1 MTANSNILQEKLT
14 KFIRKYYINKTI
26 NGVLLFLVLLI
37 PVVILTSFFEYV
49 FNFNTVIKSIIFY
62 SVLIFSLLMFVFGV
76 FLPVLKI
83 FKLAQTIEK
92 QQAAQIIGKHFEEI
106 SDKLLNI
113 LQLEEMA
120 AQNQNQLLLAS
131 IDQKTKELKTFTFT
145 EAIQIFKNNSKRII
159 YTTVA
164 SLIFLLMLVF
174 VPDILSEPI
183 QRIVYYNKDF
193 TEPVKYEILIK
204 NKTLEVEQN
213 QDFELQILL
222 EGTEFPSE
230 ILIEYNNKSFKPQ
243 KASNNEYSYIFKKVK
258 NKTSFIISTPNFI
271 SPKYE
276 LLIYNTPS
284 IRQISVFIDYPSYT
298 KIEDKLVENIGDLN
312 VPCGTKITWNIF
324 SKNTEKIFFLIDSNL
339 VSLAEDTKN
348 KYVFNKTA
356 LRSFDYRIKLVNAKT
371 ENKENIKYSIRVI
384 NDAFPK
390 INVQEHKDSLNE
402 DYVFFTGEIKD
413 DYGFSSLFLYVETK
427 NKSWKEKIEI
437 TRQREQ
443 DFYFFF
449 DFTSIDID
457 EGESVKYYFKVTD
470 NDIISGPKSTKSRI
484 ETHRKL
490 TEDEKKEQLE
500 KNKEELNQDLQK
512 LIDNLKKIQK
522 EIDDLNSEIKQKNK
536 MDWEDK
542 EKLEELLKKQE
553 QVQRDF
559 EKIKKQNEFL
569 NNKDET
575 SLSEKEEI
583 LKKQQELNELFE
595 EIMSEE
601 MKRQLEEMQKLMEQM
616 DKRKIQQELDIMNQD
631 NKLLEQD
638 LNRSLELM
646 KQLEFDKKMTETIEK
661 LNELAEQQEKLSE
674 LTKEKELPTEE
685 IIEKQ
690 DNIQKEFD
698 QIKKDIEELNTKNQ
712 DLKDPNNFKK
722 PEEKTKQTQEDLNN
736 SMQNLEKSKEKKAS
750 ENQEDASKKMQE
762 MADAMSEMQM
772 GMEMES
778 AAEDIRTLR
787 EILENLISISFQQEN
802 IMKEIKSTSS
812 NSPKYQEIIQEQHQ
826 LNKNFVKVEDSLSTL
841 AMRQAQIKPFIL
853 KEVSKIDFQLENTVK
868 LLTEHKTSPAL
879 ARQQYA
885 MTSIN
890 NIALFL
896 AEIMKNMQQQMNQM
910 QKKCNSQ
917 CKKPGNKPK
926 PGDKPSPKTMKQMQ
940 EQLNQ
945 QMEQMK
951 NGTQKPGQS
960 RSEMFARY
968 AAQQEAIRRML
979 QEHQK
984 SLLEKDDTEG
994 NNEIQKAIKYMEQ
1007 TEEDLVNKRITQ
1019 EMLNRQ
1025 KEILVRLMNEEKAQ
1039 EERDYEEKRKS
1050 EEAKKEF
1057 FSNPNAFFQYKR
1069 DKKGKEE
1076 LLKTMPPQLKSYYKL
1091 RVNQY
1096 FYNFE

>member
-1 MTANSNILQEKLT
+1 MIANSNILQEKLT

-26 NGVLLFLVLLI
+26 NGVLLFVVLLI
-37 PVVILTSFFEYV
+37 PVVILISIFEYA
-49 FNFNTVIKSIIFY
+49 FNFNTVTKFILFY
-62 SVLIFSLLMFVFGV
+62 SVLIFSLLMFVVKV
-76 FLPVLKI
+76 FLPVLRI

-92 QQAAQIIGKHFEEI
+92 QQAAHIIGKHFEEI

-113 LQLEEMA
+113 LQLEEKA
-120 AQNQNQLLLAS
+120 AKDQNQLLLAS
-131 IDQKTKELKTFTFT
+131 IDQKTNELKPFTFT
-145 EAIQIFKNNSKRII
+145 EAIQIFKNNSKII
-159 YTTVA
+159 SYTSVA
-164 SLIFLLMLVF
+164 SLVFLLMLVF
-174 VPDILSEPI
+174 VPNILSEPI

-193 TEPVKYEILIK
+193 AEPLKYEILIK

-213 QDFELQILL
+213 QDFELEILL

-230 ILIEYNNKSFKPQ
+230 IFIEYNNKSFKPQ
-243 KASNNEYSYIFKKVK
+243 KISNNEYKYIFKKVK
-258 NKTSFIISTPNFI
+258 NNTSFVISTSSFT
-271 SPKYE
+271 SQKHE

-284 IRQISVFIDYPSYT
+284 IRQISVLIDYPSYT
-298 KIEDKLVENIGDLN
+298 GIEDKTVENIGDLN
-312 VPCGTKITWNIF
+312 VPCGTKLSWNIF
-324 SKNTEKIFFLIDSNL
+324 SRNTEKLYFLIDSNL
-339 VSLAEDTKN
+339 ISLAEESKN

-356 LRSFDYRIKLVNAKT
+356 LRSFDYKIKLKNNKT
-371 ENKENIKYSIRVI
+371 ENKENIKYSIRVV
-384 NDAFPK
+384 NDAYPK
-390 INVQEHKDSLNE
+390 INIEEHRDTLNE
-402 DYVFFTGEIKD
+402 DYVFFTGAIKD
-413 DYGFSSLFLYVETK
+413 DYGFTTLFLYVETE
-427 NKSWKEKIEI
+427 NKTWKEKIKI

-449 DFTSIDID
+449 DFTSLEIE

-470 NDIISGPKSTKSRI
+470 NDVISGPKSTKSRI
-484 ETHRKL
+484 KTHRKL
-490 TEDEKKEQLE
+490 TEEEKKEKLE
-500 KNKEELNQDLQK
+500 KNKEELNQELQK
-512 LIDNLKKIQK
+512 LIENLKKIQK
-522 EIDDLNSEIKQKNK
+522 EIDDLNNEIKQKNK

-542 EKLEELLKKQE
+542 EKLDELLKKQE
-553 QVQRDF
+553 QVQKDF
-559 EKIKKQNEFL
+559 ENIKKQNEFL
-569 NNKDET
+569 NKKEET

-601 MKRQLEEMQKLMEQM
+601 MKQQLEEMQKMMEQM
-616 DKRKIQQELDIMNQD
+616 DKRKIQQELDKMNKE
-631 NKLLEQD
+631 NKLLEHD
-638 LNRSLELM
+638 LDRSLELM

-661 LNELAEQQEKLSE
+661 LNELAEKQNKLSDQ
-674 LTKEKELPTEE
+674 TKEKELPTEE
-685 IIEKQ
+685 IKEKQ
-690 DNIQKEFD
+690 TDIQKEFE

-712 DLKDPNNFKK
+712 ELKEPNNFQK
-722 PEEKTKQTQEDLNN
+722 PEEKTNQIQEDLNK

-750 ENQEDASKKMQE
+750 ENQKDASEKMQE
-762 MADAMSEMQM
+762 MADEMSEMQM
-772 GMEMES
+772 EMEMES

-826 LNKNFVKVEDSLSTL
+826 LNQNFEKVEDSLSAL
-841 AMRQAQIKPFIL
+841 AMRQAQIKPYIL
-853 KEVSKIDFQLENTVK
+853 KELSKIDFQLENTVK

-896 AEIMKNMQQQMNQM
+896 AEVMKNMQQQMNQM
-910 QKKCNSQ
+910 QKKCNSN

-979 QEHQK
+979 QEYQQ
-984 SLLEKDDTEG
+984 SLLEKGDSEG
-994 NNEIQKAIKYMEQ
+994 NKEIQKAIKDMEQ

-1025 KEILVRLMNEEKAQ
+1025 KDILVRLMNEEKAQ

-1076 LLKTMPPQLKSYYKL
+1076 LLKTMPPQLKSYYKF